1 MSDARAP
8 LKKQAAVEAALLI
21 EDGMVVGLGTGST
34 AMFLIDALAER
45 VREGLRIDAIATS
58 EHSAEQARAGG
69 MRVIGF
75 DATQDIDIAIDGAD
89 EIEPIR
95 LDLIKGLGGALL
107 REKIVAAA
115 SRRFVVIADDSKL
128 VVQARRAHA
137 CLPVEVV
144 TFGWEAT
151 AKRLMEIGAHPQP
164 REQRRPAVFFVT
176 DGGNIILDCKFGAI
190 ADPAATE
197 RAIRDVV
204 GVIETGLFI
213 GRAGLAIVAGE
224 GGIRRLPPGGTHDL
238 ADRR

>member
-1 MSDARAP
+1 MSDARAH
-8 LKKQAAVEAALLI
+8 LKQQAAREAALLV
-21 EDGMVVGLGTGST
+21 ESGMVVGLGTGST
-34 AMFLIDALAER
+34 ATFLIDALAAR

-58 EHSAEQARAGG
+58 ERSAEQARAGG

-75 DATQDIDIAIDGAD
+75 DATQDIDIDIDGAD
-89 EIEPIR
+89 EIEPRR

-107 REKIVAAA
+107 REKIVAAS

-128 VVQARRAHA
+128 VTGLGERTPV
-137 CLPVEVV
+137 PVEVV
-144 TFGWEAT
+144 PFGWEAT
-151 AKRLMEIGAHPQP
+151 ARRLLEIGAHPQP
-164 REQRRPAVFFVT
+164 REKGTGNFFVT
-176 DGGNIILDCKFGAI
+176 DGGNIILDCNFGMI

-224 GGIRRLPPGGTHDL
+224 HGVQRFHPEAH
-238 ADRR
+238 

>member
-1 MSDARAP
+1 MSDARAH
-8 LKKQAAVEAALLI
+8 LKKQAANEAALLV
-21 EDGMVVGLGTGST
+21 EPGMVVGLGTGST
-34 AMFLIDALAER
+34 ATFLIDALANR

-58 EHSAEQARAGG
+58 ARSAEQARAGG

-75 DATQDIDIAIDGAD
+75 DATQDIDIDIDGAD
-89 EIEPIR
+89 EIETR
-95 LDLIKGLGGALL
+95 QLDLIKGLGGALL

-128 VVQARRAHA
+128 VTRLGERTHV
-137 CLPVEVV
+137 PVEVE

-164 REQRRPAVFFVT
+164 REHGEGRFFVT
-176 DGGNIILDCKFGAI
+176 DGGNIILDCKFGPI
-190 ADPAATE
+190 ADPGATE
-197 RAIRDVV
+197 RALRDVV

-224 GGIRRLPPGGTHDL
+224 GGIRRLHPEAL
-238 ADRR
+238 

>member
-1 MSDARAP
+1 MDDPRATF
-8 LKKQAAVEAALLI
+8 KKQAADEAARLV

-34 AMFLIDALAER
+34 ATFLIDALAIR
-45 VREGLRIDAIATS
+45 VRDGLRIDAIATS
-58 EHSAEQARAGG
+58 ERSAEQARAGG

-75 DATQDIDIAIDGAD
+75 DATQDIGIDIDGAD
-89 EIEPIR
+89 EIEKTR

-128 VVQARRAHA
+128 VRRLGERTAV
-137 CLPVEVV
+137 PVEVLP
-144 TFGWEAT
+144 FGWEAT
-151 AKRLMEIGAHPQP
+151 ARRLMEIGAHPQP
-164 REQRRPAVFFVT
+164 REKGQGSFFVT
-176 DGGNIILDCKFGAI
+176 DNGNIILDCRFGAI
-190 ADPAATE
+190 DDPAATE

-224 GGIRRLPPGGTHDL
+224 NGTRRLHPE
-238 ADRR
+238 AA

>member
-1 MSDARAP
+1 MSDGRAH
-8 LKKQAAVEAALLI
+8 LKKQAACEAALLV
-21 EDGMVVGLGTGST
+21 ESGMVVGLGTGST
-34 AMFLIDALAER
+34 ATFLIEALAAR
-45 VREGLRIDAIATS
+45 VREGLRIDAVATS
-58 EHSAEQARAGG
+58 ERSAEQARAGG

-75 DATQDIDIAIDGAD
+75 DATQDIDIDIDGAD
-89 EIEPIR
+89 EIETTR

-128 VVQARRAHA
+128 VTRLGERTHV
-137 CLPVEVV
+137 PVEVV
-144 TFGWEAT
+144 PFGWEAT
-151 AKRLMEIGAHPQP
+151 AKRLLEIGAHPQP
-164 REQRRPAVFFVT
+164 REKGTGRFFVT
-176 DGGNIILDCKFGAI
+176 DGGNIILDCNFGAI

-224 GGIRRLPPGGTHDL
+224 SGISRLHPE
-238 ADRR
+238 AI

>member
-1 MSDARAP
+1 MSDARAH
-8 LKKQAAVEAALLI
+8 LKQQAAVEAAQLV
-21 EDGMVVGLGTGST
+21 ENGMVVGLGTGST
-34 AMFLIDALAER
+34 ATFLIDALAAR

-58 EHSAEQARAGG
+58 ERSAAQASEAG

-75 DATQDIDIAIDGAD
+75 DATQDIDIDIDGAD
-89 EIEPIR
+89 EIETTH

-128 VVQARRAHA
+128 VTRLGERTHV
-137 CLPVEVV
+137 PVEVV

-151 AKRLMEIGAHPQP
+151 ARRLMDIGAHPQP
-164 REQRRPAVFFVT
+164 REKGEGIFFVT

-190 ADPAATE
+190 ADPTAVE

-213 GRAGLAIVAGE
+213 GRAGLAIVAGAD
-224 GGIRRLPPGGTHDL
+224 GVRRLHPE
-238 ADRR
+238 AA

>member
-58 EHSAEQARAGG
+58 ERSAEQARAGG

-89 EIEPIR
+89 EIEPVR

-128 VVQARRAHA
+128 VTRLGERTR
-137 CLPVEVV
+137 LPVEVV

-164 REQRRPAVFFVT
+164 REKGEGRFFVT
-176 DGGNIILDCKFGAI
+176 DGGNIILDCNFGAI

-204 GVIETGLFI
+204 GVIETGLFV

-224 GGIRRLPPGGTHDL
+224 DGVRRFHPE
-238 ADRR
+238 AA